1 MEEWTGGPWGAGGET
16 GDDILIAYTLKI
28 QNKVTTRDIVV
39 TYRATIDGEQKDL
52 TTGSMKFNLET
63 ANVNYLT
70 HSKFVLGLV
79 ETVILRLNDE
89 CKLDRI
95 EVDQSANRLQLQVP
109 KLTEFRSYVQSHH
122 LLNSVAQSCVA
133 NGHQAINVTIS
144 TPFKLG

>member
-1 MEEWTGGPWGAGGET
+1 M
-16 GDDILIAYTLKI
+16 IAYTLKI
-28 QNKVTTRDIVV
+28 RNKVTSRDIVV
-39 TYRATIDGEQKDL
+39 SYRATMDDEQKDL

-70 HSKFVLGLV
+70 NSQFVLGII
-79 ETVILRLNDE
+79 ETVILRLNQE

-109 KLTEFRSYVQSHH
+109 KLSEFRTYIQSHH
-122 LLNSVAQSCVA
+122 LLSHVAQSCVA
-133 NGHQAINVTIS
+133 NGHQAINVSIS